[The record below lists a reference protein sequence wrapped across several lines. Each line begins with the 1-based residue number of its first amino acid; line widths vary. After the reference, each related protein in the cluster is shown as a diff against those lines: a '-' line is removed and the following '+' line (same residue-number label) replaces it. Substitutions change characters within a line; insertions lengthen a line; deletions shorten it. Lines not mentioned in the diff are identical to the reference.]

1 MPDLPKHFSR
11 SNLPFNKEMKNS
23 WEEQGFLII
32 DNFKLKSSLLTSGG
46 PIYEDISVYNVDLK

>member
-1 MPDLPKHFSR
+1 MNIGS
-11 SNLPFNKEMKNS
+11 
-23 WEEQGFLII
+23 QII